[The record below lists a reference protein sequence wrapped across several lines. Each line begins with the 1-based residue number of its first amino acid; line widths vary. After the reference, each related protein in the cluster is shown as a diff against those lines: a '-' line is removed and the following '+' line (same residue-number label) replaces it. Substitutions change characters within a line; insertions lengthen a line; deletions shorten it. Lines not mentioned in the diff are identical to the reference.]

1 MSAVSGVLLQP
12 WLVAQR
18 MPVRGSRGV
27 RGGGG
32 SNVELNSPLP
42 DSGGGRSQLDIC
54 WGLMTASPTP
64 FRILAVWVALSR
76 VGQFGAPTWALTLL
90 LGFGAVI
97 VPQ

>member
-1 MSAVSGVLLQP
+1 MHASSFTFLARIRVCFIVTTFVCCLVLFFGQ
-12 WLVAQR
+12 W
-18 MPVRGSRGV
+18 
-27 RGGGG
+27 
-32 SNVELNSPLP
+32 
-42 DSGGGRSQLDIC
+42 
-54 WGLMTASPTP
+54 TASPTP